1 MSYFCRKKLN
11 FEKKNMETYNSNQQ
25 LTVKS
30 QQSLLEYNTMGFDI
44 TAKKYYKINSL
55 AELDECIEKEVLS
68 KDKRLILGGGSN
80 ILFSDEYFDGT
91 IIHSNLKGITID
103 FDDDDDIDIDI
114 DIDDDDDIDIDID
127 DDNDNDDDD
136 LVTQR
141 LGDSESQN
149 YVTVRCMSGEIW
161 KDFVDFTIKKGLYGL
176 ENLVDIPGSVGAAP
190 VQNIGAYGVEVKDC
204 IDRVYT
210 IDLTNGDRVIF
221 NNKDCHF
228 AYRDSIFKREEN
240 KKYFIVAIDFK
251 LRKEGKLRL
260 DYGNIK
266 EYLEKNDIV
275 SPSLLDVAN
284 AIKNIRAEKL
294 PEVGVI
300 GSVGSFFQNPIV
312 DNATYKM
319 LKDIYPEMPS
329 YPNDNGVK
337 IPAGWLIDKAGW
349 KGYKENHVGVW
360 DKQALVLV
368 HYGGGKPE
376 EILSLMKKIQDS
388 VKEKF
393 GIEIKPEV
401 NIVS

>member
-103 FDDDDDIDIDI
+103 FDDN
-114 DIDDDDDIDIDID
+114 
-127 DDNDNDDDD
+127 DDNDIDNDIDNDDD

-141 LGDSESQN
+141 LGDSETQN

-251 LRKEGKLRL
+251 LKKEGKLRL

-275 SPSLLDVAN
+275 SPSLLDIAN

-312 DNATYKM
+312 DNVTYKM

-376 EILSLMKKIQDS
+376 EILSLMRKIQDS